1 MPRRWEPTGR
11 TLSSWYGL
19 VACFEWGAP
28 LQLMRGALCSTRYQ
42 WLAAP
47 NGWLRF

>member
-11 TLSSWYGL
+11 TLSSWDGL

-28 LQLMRGALCSTRYQ
+28 LQLMRGALRSRRSQ
-42 WLAAP
+42 LLAAP
-47 NGWLRF
+47 SG